1 MASAVTRMRINQK
14 LCVLVLFFA
23 ILGMKSAHAQPAAQ
37 WPGTASTDVPRF
49 DVISVRQDKNPNAI
63 SHARVDADGI
73 AAENVTVHMLL
84 MESYQLNEDQLVG
97 EPSWAKT
104 DRFDI
109 QAKVAG
115 SDVAKL
121 AKLSTKDRRSM
132 FRQVLT
138 EQFHLTT
145 HTDTK
150 QLPVYVV
157 TVAKGGPKFKPHVP
171 DPAHPERENG
181 SGWFSWSGGHLVAQ
195 GPTMAYFLFAL
206 SLETRHTF
214 VDKTGLTGNYDFHL
228 EWTPDDMAASSGSN
242 EGAQPVAGDSA
253 PSIFTAIQEQLGLKL
268 ESTKGPVQVMVI
280 DSVARPIVD

>member
-1 MASAVTRMRINQK
+1 
-14 LCVLVLFFA
+14 
-23 ILGMKSAHAQPAAQ
+23 MKPNKDA
-37 WPGTASTDVPRF
+37 
-49 DVISVRQDKNPNAI
+49 NAI
-63 SHARVDADGI
+63 SRARLDADGL

-84 MESYQLNEDQLVG
+84 LESYQLNEDQVLG
-97 EPSWAKT
+97 EPAWAKT

-115 SDVAKL
+115 PDVARL

-132 FRQVLT
+132 FRQVLA

-145 HTDTK
+145 HVETR

-157 TVAKGGPKFKPHVP
+157 TVAKGGPKFKQHVP

-181 SGWFSWSGGHLVAQ
+181 SGWFNWGRGKLVAQ

-206 SLETRHTF
+206 SLELRHTF
-214 VDKTGLTGNYDFHL
+214 VDKTGLTGNYDFNL
-228 EWTPDDMAASSGSN
+228 EWTPDDMGSPSQGSN
-242 EGAQPVAGDSA
+242 EGVRNDSG

-268 ESTKGPVQVMVI
+268 QSTKGPVQVVVI
-280 DSVARPIVD
+280 DNVMRPTEN

>member
-1 MASAVTRMRINQK
+1 MRKRTRYSLFIA
-14 LCVLVLFFA
+14 LFFA
-23 ILGMKSAHAQPAAQ
+23 VLVAGSARSQTGIAAAQ
-37 WPGTASTDVPRF
+37 DADAASAAVPRF
-49 DVISVRQDKNPNAI
+49 DVISVKPDKNANAI
-63 SHARVDADGI
+63 SRARVDADGL

-84 MESYQLNEDQLVG
+84 MESYLLNEDQLLG
-97 EPSWAKT
+97 EPAWAKT

-132 FRQVLT
+132 FRQVLV
-138 EQFHLTT
+138 EQFQLTT
-145 HTDTK
+145 HVETR

-181 SGWFSWSGGHLVAQ
+181 SGWFSWGRGKLVAQ

-206 SLETRHTF
+206 SLELRHTF
-214 VDKTGLTGNYDFHL
+214 VDKTGLAGNYDFNL
-228 EWTPDDMAASSGSN
+228 EWTPDDLAAPAQGN
-242 EGAQPVAGDSA
+242 NDGAQPVAGDSG

-268 ESTKGPVQVMVI
+268 ASTKGPVRVMVV
-280 DSVARPIVD
+280 DNVTRPTGD